1 MAKEKS
7 KFIVDVVPLT
17 RIPLTRNQLFS
28 YLADEKIPVGT
39 LVSVS
44 LFRRKLEGIVL
55 GSKDDFKRVGGMELK
70 KIEKVLEENFL
81 NKKQIE
87 LAKFIS
93 DYYISPLGIVL
104 KSFVPK
110 RTKSRSISYLVSG
123 ISYSYKKKDIKLTV
137 EQKKA
142 VDIISNTKY
151 KILNTKYLLHGP
163 SGSGKTEV
171 YIHSILK
178 LREKN
183 PDLQFLIL
191 VPEQT
196 LTPQAVERYGEYFPA
211 EEIVVLSSNITRGQ
225 FYQNWQRV
233 KSGEAKIII
242 ATRTGVMA
250 PFNNLGLV
258 VIDEEQD
265 MSYKQW
271 DMNPRYDARKVA
283 EKLAEIH
290 KCPIIKGSATPS
302 IESYYRTN
310 NNELKLIK
318 IPELNICHSR
328 GSGNLVGKLN
338 LATGSRVKPGTTIEI
353 VDMKKE
359 RWAKNYS
366 CISKKLKAEIEYA
379 LKYKMQVI
387 LFINRQG
394 MSNFSVCTSC
404 KTVLKCPKCDRAL
417 IYDRGGHYNCVHC
430 AYKTSITPQCSK
442 CKGMAFQNVGLGT
455 QKVEREINSIF
466 SSAVTARLD
475 SQSIRTPHH
484 QENVYLDFSEGKIDI
499 LIGTQMISKG
509 WDLPKVALIGII
521 DADNLF
527 SIPDYSSSQKAYEL
541 IVQVAGRTSRPG
553 SRMKGSVVIQTFNP
567 ENKYIKWAAERDYA
581 NYFQHEIKERESL
594 NLPPFG
600 KIVKLIFQDTNQK
613 KTENATKDIYGM
625 LERFS
630 DVASISEPQE
640 AYVSKVRGRFRR
652 QIVIKIKE
660 GKVPASILKILKSL
674 PSGWIVDVEPISII

>member
-1 MAKEKS
+1 
-7 KFIVDVVPLT
+7 
-17 RIPLTRNQLFS
+17 
-28 YLADEKIPVGT
+28 
-39 LVSVS
+39 
-44 LFRRKLEGIVL
+44 
-55 GSKDDFKRVGGMELK
+55 
-70 KIEKVLEENFL
+70 
-81 NKKQIE
+81 
-87 LAKFIS
+87 
-93 DYYISPLGIVL
+93 
-104 KSFVPK
+104 
-110 RTKSRSISYLVSG
+110 
-123 ISYSYKKKDIKLTV
+123 
-137 EQKKA
+137 
-142 VDIISNTKY
+142 
-151 KILNTKYLLHGP
+151 
-163 SGSGKTEV
+163 
-171 YIHSILK
+171 
-178 LREKN
+178 
-183 PDLQFLIL
+183 
-191 VPEQT
+191 
-196 LTPQAVERYGEYFPA
+196 
-211 EEIVVLSSNITRGQ
+211 
-225 FYQNWQRV
+225 
-233 KSGEAKIII
+233 
-242 ATRTGVMA
+242 
-250 PFNNLGLV
+250 
-258 VIDEEQD
+258 
-265 MSYKQW
+265 
-271 DMNPRYDARKVA
+271 
-283 EKLAEIH
+283 
-290 KCPIIKGSATPS
+290 
-302 IESYYRTN
+302 
-310 NNELKLIK
+310 
-318 IPELNICHSR
+318 
-328 GSGNLVGKLN
+328 
-338 LATGSRVKPGTTIEI
+338 
-353 VDMKKE
+353 MKKE

-455 QKVEREINSIF
+455 QKVEREINNIF

-484 QENVYLDFSEGKIDI
+484 QENVYRDFSEGKIDI

-613 KTENATKDIYGM
+613 KTENATGDIYGM

-660 GKVPASILKILKSL
+660 EKIPASMLKVLKSL
-674 PSGWIVDVEPISII
+674 SSGWIIDVEPISII